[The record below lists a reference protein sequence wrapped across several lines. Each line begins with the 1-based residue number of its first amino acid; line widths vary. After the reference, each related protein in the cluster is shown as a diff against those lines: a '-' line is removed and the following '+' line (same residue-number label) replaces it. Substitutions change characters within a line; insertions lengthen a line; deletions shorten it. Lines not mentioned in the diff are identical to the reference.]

1 MEIIGLSDP
10 AKEQLNKMMK
20 MGDERARIRLAIEGF
35 G

>member
-1 MEIIGLSDP
+1 MEMIGLSEP
-10 AKEQLNKMMK
+10 ARDQLNKMMK